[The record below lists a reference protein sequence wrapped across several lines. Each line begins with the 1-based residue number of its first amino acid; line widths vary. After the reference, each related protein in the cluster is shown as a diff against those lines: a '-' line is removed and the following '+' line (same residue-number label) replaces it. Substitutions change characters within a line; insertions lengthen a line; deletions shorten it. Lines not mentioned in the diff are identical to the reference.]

1 MRKKRTRQTK
11 GQKKG
16 KIEKRKNLRKKKGY
30 AESEHTLEEDEK
42 GGKEMKKD
50 KKKVVSIWDEYE
62 KIAKEIGHYNAEDKC
77 TNSIAVL
84 SAVNAMF
91 LYNIS
96 KNTYMRLDSII
107 AVFGD
112 IVEKTEDVEMFKK
125 KVEENWPDKPILL
138 QAIEKAK
145 EDGCEEA
152 ELFVAYYE
160 AEKRKREEAEQVIE
174 IFEKKGNPFRLAGL
188 YGEDNQTFASLFSDE
203 TDKTDNRVA
212 RVMAKGALCAA
223 QGNGPFANGVF
234 TIREYMEDGTEVVY
248 GLLTKHGRIFSIPKE
263 NVQKS
268 LEVQSDGT
276 AVPLLEKERT
286 AYLPYF
292 PSAELSESKVLR
304 DSS

>member
-1 MRKKRTRQTK
+1 
-11 GQKKG
+11 
-16 KIEKRKNLRKKKGY
+16 
-30 AESEHTLEEDEK
+30 
-42 GGKEMKKD
+42 MKKD

-96 KNTYMRLDSII
+96 KNTYMTLNSII